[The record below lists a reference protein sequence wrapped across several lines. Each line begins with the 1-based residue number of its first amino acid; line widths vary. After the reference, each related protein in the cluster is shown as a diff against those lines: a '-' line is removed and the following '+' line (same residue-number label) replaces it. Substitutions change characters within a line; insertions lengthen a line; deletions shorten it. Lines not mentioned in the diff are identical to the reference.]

1 MAADETIAGREGEI
15 ERLKRELA
23 AYRVA
28 AGQVGDHLR
37 EISRL
42 NRKISRSR
50 REKELLLATTAG
62 PMRLIGPDFKMRWVN
77 AALEQACG
85 REAGDLEGEYCY
97 RALPSEDCGT
107 DRCLLQRVLAGS
119 RPLGEEKVI
128 RIDGRDRYYIVSASP
143 FYNDQGALDG
153 ILEDFLDITDRKL
166 AEDALRRSEELY
178 RTFIN
183 AASDLVFVKDADF
196 RYLMINETQRLFF
209 NRPESEIV
217 GRTDF
222 DLMPP
227 EAAENCRGTDREA
240 VEKNRIVIAEE
251 EVGGSIYEIR
261 KFPLRLREGALGV
274 GAFIRDITESK
285 KAGTALKESEERYRL
300 LVDGIRDSVYIL
312 DREWRHILVNDAA
325 ELFTG
330 LSKAELLGKKL
341 TELFPGVEET
351 AFFQVFRRVMEN
363 REPETVTTEHSFVDR
378 RKGWYEVN
386 VYPVPEGILC
396 ISRDIT
402 ERKRAERERLELER
416 GVQRAQKLESLGVM
430 AGGIAHDFNN
440 ILMVMLGNA
449 ELVLREL
456 GPLSPARES
465 LNDILTAGSAA
476 AGLCQ
481 QMLSYTGKSSLA
493 QSSIDLNSLI
503 GDMGN
508 LIRSSISRKAVL
520 TLNPGD
526 NLPPVEGDP
535 SQIRQ
540 VVMNLLINASEA
552 LEEQSGYITL
562 STGLIDCGREELA
575 RSEIG
580 GEAAPGRFLCL
591 EVTDSGKGMDEAT
604 RRRIFEP
611 FFSTKF
617 TGRGLGLVSVLGIV
631 RGHAGAL
638 LVESHPGRGS
648 TFRVLLPVSA
658 AGPAGGEEV
667 AAPAAGWRGKGKVL
681 LAEDEGMV
689 RSVTGQMLRGF
700 GLEVLEASDGKE
712 ALDLYRKHRE
722 DLGLVLLD
730 LTMPG
735 LDGGEVL
742 REIRHIDPEA
752 KVVICSGYSEDDLA
766 RRFDRLDPSG
776 VLHKPYSL
784 ASLSGLLA
792 GLLPPAG
799 PGPYNSRD

>member
-1 MAADETIAGREGEI
+1 MADDETTAGREREI

-28 AGQVGDHLR
+28 AGQVGDQLR

-42 NRKISRSR
+42 NREIDRSR
-50 REKELLLATTAG
+50 REKELLLATTSG

-85 REAGDLEGEYCY
+85 REAGEMEGEYCY
-97 RALPSEDCGT
+97 QALPSEDCGT
-107 DRCLLQRVLAGS
+107 DRCLLKRVLAGGS
-119 RPLGEEKVI
+119 PAGEEKVI

-143 FYNDQGALDG
+143 FYNERGALDG

-178 RTFIN
+178 RTFID
-183 AASDLVFVKDADF
+183 AASDIVFVKDENF
-196 RYLMINETQRLFF
+196 RYLMVNEAQRTFF

-227 EAAENCRGTDREA
+227 EAAENCRRTDREA
-240 VEKNRIVIAEE
+240 VEKDRIVITEE
-251 EVGGSIYEIR
+251 EVGGRIYETR
-261 KFPLRLREGALGV
+261 KFPLRLREGEVGV
-274 GAFIRDITESK
+274 GAFIRDITE
-285 KAGTALKESEERYRL
+285 
-300 LVDGIRDSVYIL
+300 
-312 DREWRHILVNDAA
+312 
-325 ELFTG
+325 
-330 LSKAELLGKKL
+330 
-341 TELFPGVEET
+341 
-351 AFFQVFRRVMEN
+351 
-363 REPETVTTEHSFVDR
+363 
-378 RKGWYEVN
+378 
-386 VYPVPEGILC
+386 
-396 ISRDIT
+396 
-402 ERKRAERERLELER
+402 RKRAAAERRELER
-416 GVQRAQKLESLGVM
+416 GVLRAQKLESLGVM

-449 ELVLREL
+449 ELALREL

-476 AGLCQ
+476 AELCR
-481 QMLSYTGKSSLA
+481 QMLAYTGKSSLA
-493 QSSIDLNSLI
+493 RSLIDLNSLI

-520 TLNPGD
+520 TLNLGD
-526 NLPPVEGDP
+526 NLSPIEGDP
-535 SQIRQ
+535 SQVRQ

-562 STGLIDCGREELA
+562 STGLVDCGRDELA

-591 EVTDSGKGMDEAT
+591 EVTDSGKGMDEET

-631 RGHAGAL
+631 RGHCGAL
-638 LVESHPGRGS
+638 LVESEPGRGS
-648 TFRVLLPVSA
+648 TFRALLPVLEGS
-658 AGPAGGEEV
+658 PAPEAPAPG
-667 AAPAAGWRGKGKVL
+667 PAAGWRGRGTVL
-681 LAEDEGMV
+681 LAEDEEQV
-689 RSVTGQMLRGF
+689 RSVTVGMLE
-700 GLEVLEASDGKE
+700 GLGLRVLEAADGEE
-712 ALDLYRKHRE
+712 AAEIYRRRGPE
-722 DLGLVLLD
+722 IDLVLLD
-730 LTMPG
+730 LTMPR
-735 LDGGEVL
+735 LDGGEVF
-742 REIRHIDPEA
+742 REIRRIDPGA

-766 RRFDRLDPSG
+766 RRFDRLAPAG
-776 VLHKPYSL
+776 ILQKPYSL
-784 ASLSGLLA
+784 ARLSGLLA

-799 PGPYNSRD
+799 SGPDPALDRGGRDRG